1 MGGGKTPQ
9 TGWMIATSGR
19 GQDSPLD
26 KLETWNSEGRRGIAP
41 IVTREVVHCRRQGGL
56 ATSAR
61 GRSAKR
67 MRNAVEINIEAM
79 PRDEIQLIIK
89 SNPSRVAER
98 SCQRRIAEGSG
109 ANSG

>member
-1 MGGGKTPQ
+1 
-9 TGWMIATSGR
+9 
-19 GQDSPLD
+19 
-26 KLETWNSEGRRGIAP
+26 
-41 IVTREVVHCRRQGGL
+41 
-56 ATSAR
+56 
-61 GRSAKR
+61 

-79 PRDEIQLIIK
+79 PRDEIQLIIN